1 MRTINPPVFSNIESG
16 SVLEH
21 EPAGTVVIQVSAIDG
36 DGTYSNNRVTYK
48 IDDKDPSFLEKFSI
62 NTGIID

>member
-1 MRTINPPVFSNIESG
+1 M
-16 SVLEH
+16 
-21 EPAGTVVIQVSAIDG
+21 QVSAIDG

-48 IDDKDPSFLEKFSI
+48 IDDKDPSLLEKFSI